1 MKRLIQLSLFFLLFL
16 IATIF
21 YKSYFI
27 NKTPKKTI
35 NQKVNNDT
43 NLPEMSKNNLIKNL
57 KYDVRLNDDSQYTI
71 TSDFSEILY
80 EGNVES
86 VYMNIVIA
94 KFISSDGSVLTIT
107 SDKAIFNNN
116 IYDTKFY
123 DNVKILYLDHVI
135 FSDKLDLN
143 FTKNNV
149 VIYDNVVYQG
159 SQVDIITDNILINL
173 ITKNVEIFM
182 HNPKNNVTVSTN

>member
-16 IATIF
+16 IAAIF
-21 YKSYFI
+21 YKSYFT
-27 NKTPKKTI
+27 NQTPKKII
-35 NQKVNNDT
+35 NQKVNDDT
-43 NLPEMSKNNLIKNL
+43 NLSEMSKNNLIKNL

-159 SQVDIITDNILINL
+159 SQGDIITDNILINL

>member
-1 MKRLIQLSLFFLLFL
+1 M

-27 NKTPKKTI
+27 NKTPKKII
-35 NQKVNNDT
+35 NQKVNDDT

-57 KYDVRLNDDSQYTI
+57 KYDVRLNDNSQYTI

-80 EGNVES
+80 DGNAES
-86 VYMNIVIA
+86 VSMNIVIA
-94 KFISSDGSVLTIT
+94 KFIGSDGSVLTIT

-123 DNVKILYLDHVI
+123 DNVNILYLDHVI
-135 FSDKLDLN
+135 FADKLDLN

-159 SQVDIITDNILINL
+159 SQGDIITDNILINL

-182 HNPKNNVTVSTN
+182 NNPKNNVTVSTN

>member
-16 IATIF
+16 ITTIF
-21 YKSYFI
+21 YKIYFTNQI
-27 NKTPKKTI
+27 PKKII
-35 NQKVNNDT
+35 NQKVNDDT
-43 NLPEMSKNNLIKNL
+43 NLPEISKNNLIKNL
-57 KYDVRLNDDSQYTI
+57 KYDVRLNDNSQYTI
-71 TSDFSEILY
+71 TSDSSEILY
-80 EGNVES
+80 EDNVES
-86 VYMNIVIA
+86 VSMNIVIA
-94 KFISSDGSVLTIT
+94 KFISSEGSVLTIT

-159 SQVDIITDNILINL
+159 SQGDIITDNILINL

-182 HNPKNNVTVSTN
+182 NNPKNNVTVSTN